1 MTGPTTLPNIENPES
16 LETENGPKLGQSNSG
31 EGSNLP
37 PPPPDSA
44 PEFNQRDW
52 GARFTGNEVYKLFG
66 LDPKTTTVGEI
77 IELCFDRP
85 LLEPEL
91 YVTLALI
98 FAGKQFG
105 PEASQYSERKDALAT
120 LMRFRVPAAALLAYA
135 FTYSPEAPI
144 RSTALTI
151 MSIDRLRLGVDRA
164 IDLLYDDD
172 DIEVR
177 KAALDLLLVS
187 DRERG
192 IEAIEHIIHD
202 ESEDTSVREFAA
214 SRQKDHTAA
223 FNDKSKVALIEPS
236 GMETD
241 EVRSEFRMN
250 LRNARILAINL
261 FESPAPHNPIIID
274 KLHMIF
280 EEPEK
285 SVFLRVA
292 EFLGKNNQ

>member
-1 MTGPTTLPNIENPES
+1 MTGPTTLPHIEDPES
-16 LETENGPKLGQSNSG
+16 LETENGPQLGQSNSG

-135 FTYSPEAPI
+135 FTYSPAAPI

-164 IDLLYDDD
+164 IDLLYDD

-214 SRQKDHTAA
+214 SRQIDHSVT
-223 FNDKSKVALIEPS
+223 FNDKNKVSLIETS
-236 GMETD
+236 GLDTD
-241 EVRSEFRMN
+241 EVRNEFILN

-261 FESPAPHNPIIID
+261 FKSPTPHNPVNID
-274 KLHMIF
+274 KLHMVF

-292 EFLGKNNQ
+292 EFLGKDKQ